1 MPSRYRDTVLAELAR
16 HGLAPRDETPPEFI
30 HEFIND
36 LYLYEI
42 RKLRARM
49 LAGEIPR
56 EEYAAHVE
64 RLRNRYPILLL
75 PVRYWR
81 EGEL

>member
-1 MPSRYRDTVLAELAR
+1 MPSKYRDTVLAELAR
-16 HGLAPRDETPPEFI
+16 HGVAPRDETPPEFV

-49 LAGEIPR
+49 LTGEIPKQ
-56 EEYAAHVE
+56 EYAAHVE
-64 RLRNRYPILLL
+64 RLRNRYPILSL

-81 EGEL
+81 EGEQ

>member
-1 MPSRYRDTVLAELAR
+1 MPSKYRDTVLAELAR
-16 HGLAPRDETPPEFI
+16 HGVAPRDETPPEFI

-49 LAGEIPR
+49 LAGEVPKK
-56 EEYAAHVE
+56 EYAAHVE
-64 RLRNRYPILLL
+64 RLRKRYPVLSL

-81 EGEL
+81 EDVL

>member
-1 MPSRYRDTVLAELAR
+1 MLAELAR
-16 HGLAPRDETPPEFI
+16 HGIAPHDRTPPELI

-42 RKLRARM
+42 RKLRTRL

-56 EEYAAHVE
+56 NEYAAYVE
-64 RLRNRYPILLL
+64 RLRNRYPILSL

-81 EGEL
+81 EEEL

>member
-1 MPSRYRDTVLAELAR
+1 MPSKYRDTVLAELAR
-16 HGLAPRDETPPEFI
+16 HGVAPRDETPPEFL

-49 LAGEIPR
+49 LAEEIPKQ
-56 EEYAAHVE
+56 EYAAHVE
-64 RLRNRYPILLL
+64 RLRNRYPILSL

>member
-56 EEYAAHVE
+56 KEYAAHVE
-64 RLRNRYPILLL
+64 RLRNRYPILSL

>member
-1 MPSRYRDTVLAELAR
+1 MPSKYRDTVLAELAR
-16 HGLAPRDETPPEFI
+16 HGVVPRDETPPAFI

-42 RKLRARM
+42 RKLRARL
-49 LAGEIPR
+49 LAGEIPKN
-56 EEYAAHVE
+56 EYAAHVE
-64 RLRNRYPILLL
+64 RLRNRYPVLSL